1 MTIRKETV
9 PDEDPNTTLFG
20 FDRTFTDEDDAD
32 PPDLTFEL
40 TDDDS
45 ETWDGVPFGTGYVVD
60 ESTIPTGWALDS
72 IDCSDSTGYEA
83 GDIVTDVSAG
93 TTTFDLAAG
102 QSVDCTYTNVPQT
115 GSLLIVKER
124 KHAADGL
131 GETWHAGVGFTV
143 TGGNLGE
150 GR

>member
-45 ETWDGVPFGTGYVVD
+45 ET
-60 ESTIPTGWALDS
+60 
-72 IDCSDSTGYEA
+72 
-83 GDIVTDVSAG
+83 
-93 TTTFDLAAG
+93 
-102 QSVDCTYTNVPQT
+102 
-115 GSLLIVKER
+115 
-124 KHAADGL
+124 
-131 GETWHAGVGFTV
+131 
-143 TGGNLGE
+143 
-150 GR
+150 